1 MNKFGY
7 FFDWQENR
15 GYEEI
20 EALNRKSCN
29 NAIVCTSRETVKKI
43 DYKKFKSKNTNK
55 STVSRV
61 FGLRIAQ
68 GGTNI

>member
-20 EALNRKSCN
+20 EALGQKSCN
-29 NAIVCTSRETVKKI
+29 TGIICTSGETLKKI
-43 DYKKFKSKNTNK
+43 DHKKFKSKNTNK

-61 FGLRIAQ
+61 LRLRIAQ
-68 GGTNI
+68 GGINI